1 MKQHNIFITDQDMQR
16 LRHLLNSARRP
27 LSKDHEHVEMLEQ
40 ELDRAQIV
48 SPSQVPEDVVTMNSR
63 VRVKDVETDED
74 KTYTLVFPRDADFAQ
89 GKISVL
95 APIGTA
101 ILGYRVG
108 DVIEWRVP
116 GGRRKLRLE
125 EVMYQPEAAGPGSL
139 RNGGREG
146 EGPSPR
152 YAQSPAYP
160 RTAYRVV

>member
-1 MKQHNIFITDQDMQR
+1 MKQYSIFITEQDMER
-16 LRHLLNSARRP
+16 LRHLLNPAWRP
-27 LSKDHEHVEMLEQ
+27 LSRDQEHLEMLEQ

-48 SPSQVPEDVVTMNSR
+48 SSQVPEDVVTMNSR
-63 VRVKDVETDED
+63 VRVKDVDTGED

-116 GGRRKLRLE
+116 GGRKKLRVE
-125 EVMYQPEAAGPGSL
+125 EVLYQPEAAGGFGIHRRAVVNEKAGSIA
-139 RNGGREG
+139 R
-146 EGPSPR
+146 SD
-152 YAQSPAYP
+152 
-160 RTAYRVV
+160 